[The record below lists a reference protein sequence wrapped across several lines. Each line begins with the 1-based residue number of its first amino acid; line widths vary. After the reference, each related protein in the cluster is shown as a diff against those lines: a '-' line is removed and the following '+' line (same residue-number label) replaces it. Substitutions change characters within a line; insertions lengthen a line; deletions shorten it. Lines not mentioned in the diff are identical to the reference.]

1 MNADLKVFSEDGRL
15 TAVIKGIQMKKV
27 TKKDFLE
34 ASQNYLKDWLYDVVW
49 KKSEKSVTDNKVTLT
64 QNVSDL
70 KNKIEAVLPE
80 HTEENQLALFRKSMD
95 RVDALSIDY
104 IADAFEKL
112 GFEFTEGVKFNSDEL
127 ASKLK
132 ISKAHSQ
139 LFNRLLEILSEGEF
153 IKKENNEWIVFKAPK
168 ADAVQSR
175 LEKLKVQGLEAN
187 AEMNLLVKCGSVL
200 SEILTGKTDPLQLLF
215 PDGDFTSLV
224 NLYEKSPAF
233 RTMNGIVKDI
243 IKESISDNS
252 NSSDKTLK
260 ILEIGAGTGA
270 TTSYLLEML
279 KGTQTEYVFTD
290 VSQLFLNKAKERF
303 KDISFTDYKILDI
316 EKDPAVQNFDL
327 NSFDIIIAS
336 NVIHATKDL
345 KQSLD
350 NVKKLLRKNG
360 ILILT
365 EATEKQK
372 WVDLVFGLTDGWWR
386 FEDYELRPDYAL
398 LSTEQ
403 WSGLLREC
411 GFNEVE
417 NISPEGKNKRS
428 LTSQSVII
436 AKGVKSSGS
445 NCLILSDNGNFGKK
459 LNEELSLHGI
469 PGTLLN
475 QDGNYDKRIEDILEE
490 KSIDSIIYL
499 LSPDENENDIKDKD
513 AEKLSSAGC
522 ESVLK
527 LIKTISKINIA
538 KSPKLI
544 LVTKQAQA
552 VVEEDQIIGIIN
564 SPLWGLGK
572 VISLEH
578 PELNCVRIDISGNDE
593 SDVKLIS
600 NEILSDGSEGEIA
613 FRNGERYVTRLTRS
627 VPAADR
633 KIEITENSA
642 YLITGGT
649 KGLGLLF
656 AEYLADK
663 GAKHLVLLSRGE
675 TSDENIKKIE
685 ALRELGTEVK
695 VVKADVTKKEELK
708 KVIDE
713 IKASG
718 QKLKGI
724 IQSAGILDDGIITNQ
739 TKEKFDRVL
748 APKIPGSWYLSEL
761 TKEMDL
767 DFFIMFS
774 SIASTIGSAGQS
786 NHSAANAFLDS
797 FAYYRRAKGL
807 AATTINWG
815 VWSEIGSAADIGA
828 DKQEKIPGL
837 NIITP
842 EQGLKIFDRIF
853 NKDITRVGAFSIDW
867 KRFEERNTS
876 KQMLNYV
883 SELLIKDEQIES
895 AVKQTL
901 SGKKKISILDEIKNS
916 SEEHHK
922 ELLTK
927 YFRKLIS
934 GILGLKETDLQAELP
949 LNSIGLDSLMAIELK
964 NKVNIE
970 LGVDLNIVRYMEDT
984 NILKLAEELKGIL
997 SEKLK
1002 LNGSAVNVEDIKI
1015 KKEITEEEKTRD
1027 LLENLDNLSEEELDK
1042 LLNEIK

>member
-1 MNADLKVFSEDGRL
+1 MR
-15 TAVIKGIQMKKV
+15 
-27 TKKDFLE
+27 
-34 ASQNYLKDWLYDVVW
+34 
-49 KKSEKSVTDNKVTLT
+49 
-64 QNVSDL
+64 
-70 KNKIEAVLPE
+70 
-80 HTEENQLALFRKSMD
+80 
-95 RVDALSIDY
+95 
-104 IADAFEKL
+104 
-112 GFEFTEGVKFNSDEL
+112 
-127 ASKLK
+127 
-132 ISKAHSQ
+132 
-139 LFNRLLEILSEGEF
+139 
-153 IKKENNEWIVFKAPK
+153 
-168 ADAVQSR
+168 
-175 LEKLKVQGLEAN
+175 
-187 AEMNLLVKCGSVL
+187 
-200 SEILTGKTDPLQLLF
+200 
-215 PDGDFTSLV
+215 
-224 NLYEKSPAF
+224 
-233 RTMNGIVKDI
+233 
-243 IKESISDNS
+243 
-252 NSSDKTLK
+252 
-260 ILEIGAGTGA
+260 
-270 TTSYLLEML
+270 
-279 KGTQTEYVFTD
+279 
-290 VSQLFLNKAKERF
+290 
-303 KDISFTDYKILDI
+303 
-316 EKDPAVQNFDL
+316 
-327 NSFDIIIAS
+327 
-336 NVIHATKDL
+336 
-345 KQSLD
+345 
-350 NVKKLLRKNG
+350 
-360 ILILT
+360 
-365 EATEKQK
+365 
-372 WVDLVFGLTDGWWR
+372 
-386 FEDYELRPDYAL
+386 
-398 LSTEQ
+398 
-403 WSGLLREC
+403 
-411 GFNEVE
+411 
-417 NISPEGKNKRS
+417 
-428 LTSQSVII
+428 
-436 AKGVKSSGS
+436 
-445 NCLILSDNGNFGKK
+445 
-459 LNEELSLHGI
+459 
-469 PGTLLN
+469 
-475 QDGNYDKRIEDILEE
+475 
-490 KSIDSIIYL
+490 
-499 LSPDENENDIKDKD
+499 
-513 AEKLSSAGC
+513 
-522 ESVLK
+522 
-527 LIKTISKINIA
+527 LIKTISKTKTV

-544 LVTKQAQA
+544 IVTKQAQA

-613 FRNGERYVTRLTRS
+613 FRNGERYVTRLIRS

-685 ALRELGTEVK
+685 AVRKLGTELK
-695 VVKADVTKKEELK
+695 VVKADVTQKDELK

-748 APKIPGSWYLSEL
+748 APKILGSWYLSEL

-797 FAYYRRAKGL
+797 FAFYRRAKGL